1 MLRNR
6 TVTQDKSSS
15 GKDDNNKAEESN
27 VSAGPATKKGFCA
40 KVTDVGKVVL
50 LIIFIPPFLNYA
62 SLQREGALLIPEGAQ
77 SVDIGLGQKVH
88 LLCKGQGEPVVLLDA
103 PTGMSSESWFYIQEE
118 VSQKT
123 RVCAY
128 DRVGLGFS
136 KRALQNQT
144 TGTEKVWGMSTT
156 GRMVDDLHRLVKAA
170 EMATPLVLVGSE
182 LGALNAR
189 FYSHI
194 HDTEVSDLVLIDP
207 IPEGIFQETQW
218 QQYWYSQLV
227 PYLQMMQLAA
237 ATGLTRIFIIL
248 GWIHPAIKG
257 EMVSEDVIQRQKYLL
272 SNPSHQSSA
281 VDEHFFLN
289 ESASQVREISVY
301 KPLTSRTSVSM
312 VTGDHFDSRF
322 PAHLNQIVAEH
333 QKRFQE
339 QFYPSAKRIHVR
351 GADRRAIY
359 EDHSIISRHLQ
370 EIVAQRQLK
379 QQSQ

>member
-6 TVTQDKSSS
+6 TITQDKSNTNV
-15 GKDDNNKAEESN
+15 KDDNNKAEESN
-27 VSAGPATKKGFCA
+27 VSAGPAKNKGFCA

-62 SLQREGALLIPEGAQ
+62 SLQREGALLVPEGAQ

-123 RVCAY
+123 RVCTY

-144 TGTEKVWGMSTT
+144 TGTEKVWGVSTT
-156 GRMVDDLHRLVKAA
+156 GR
-170 EMATPLVLVGSE
+170 
-182 LGALNAR
+182 
-189 FYSHI
+189 
-194 HDTEVSDLVLIDP
+194 
-207 IPEGIFQETQW
+207 
-218 QQYWYSQLV
+218 YSQLV
-227 PYLQMMQLAA
+227 PYLQVMQLAA
-237 ATGLTRIFIIL
+237 ATGLTRIFIIV
-248 GWIHPAIKG
+248 GWIHPAIEG
-257 EMVSEDVIQRQKYLL
+257 EMVPENVIQKQKYLL
-272 SNPSHQSSA
+272 SNPSHQSST

-312 VTGDHFDSRF
+312 VTGDHFDNRL

-339 QFYPSAKRIHVR
+339 QFYPSAKRIHVH

-370 EIVAQRQLK
+370 EIVEQRQLK